1 MTLGRKGQTGR
12 TDSKRLLV
20 IDDEPAIC
28 DFVKQVAEDSGFSV
42 VVASSHEQFRTA
54 YESFHPTAIMLD
66 LVMPDVDGI
75 ALLGILADQD
85 CQAKILIMSGYH
97 PELLK
102 SGFRLGDGYKLD
114 VKGTLHK
121 PFGSTELRAALRQ
134 LD

>member
-1 MTLGRKGQTGR
+1 
-12 TDSKRLLV
+12 
-20 IDDEPAIC
+20 
-28 DFVKQVAEDSGFSV
+28 
-42 VVASSHEQFRTA
+42 
-54 YESFHPTAIMLD
+54 
-66 LVMPDVDGI
+66 VDGI

-121 PFGSTELRAALRQ
+121 PFGSAELRAALRQ